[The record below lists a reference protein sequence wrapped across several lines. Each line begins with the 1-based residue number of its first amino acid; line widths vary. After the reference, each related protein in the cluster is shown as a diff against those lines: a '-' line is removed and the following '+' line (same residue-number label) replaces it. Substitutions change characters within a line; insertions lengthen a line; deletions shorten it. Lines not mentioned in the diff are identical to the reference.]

1 MLTNEELIEEY
12 SYLDDLDCRGRAWEL
27 LRRND
32 EYRADYDRL
41 QNLKHPG
48 PFNSEHAIL
57 AKKWHVRR
65 LLNPNSR
72 EVPEFFHERWQSIPD
87 DFPCPKAEPPM
98 IETTESA
105 TGRGEAKNDDSG
117 LTQS

>member
-1 MLTNEELIEEY
+1 MLTNEELIAEY

-41 QNLKHPG
+41 QKLERPG
-48 PFNSEHAIL
+48 PFDGEHAAI

-65 LLNPNSR
+65 LIEPASR
-72 EVPEFFHERWQSIPD
+72 TMPVGAS
-87 DFPCPKAEPPM
+87 
-98 IETTESA
+98 
-105 TGRGEAKNDDSG
+105 DSP
-117 LTQS
+117 